1 MFAAVEMA
9 HLFLES
15 YRNLTLSLLA
25 LDIKP
30 KPLIRILP
38 VIC

>member
-1 MFAAVEMA
+1 MFAVVEMA

-15 YRNLTLSLLA
+15 YRNRTLNLVAS
-25 LDIKP
+25 DIKP

>member
-1 MFAAVEMA
+1 MFAAVEMV
-9 HLFLES
+9 LLSLEFC
-15 YRNLTLSLLA
+15 RNLILNLVAS
-25 LDIKP
+25 DIKP

>member
-1 MFAAVEMA
+1 MFAVVEMA

-15 YRNLTLSLLA
+15 YHNRTLSLVVS
-25 LDIKP
+25 DIKP